1 LFINNIFGVI
11 ALNSVSMGQ
20 GQELHARRMIS
31 EAMSTGGWV
40 LLQNIHLSLP
50 FCTEVMDVLVE
61 TETVHE
67 VFRLWMTTEVH
78 PQFPIGLLQV
88 KVLVH
93 NVYLIYLILNY
104 NINISIVIYMERR
117 ILRNKFKEI

>member
-1 LFINNIFGVI
+1 
-11 ALNSVSMGQ
+11 MGQ

-50 FCTEVMDVLVE
+50 FCTEVMDALVE
-61 TETVHE
+61 TEIVHE

-93 NVYLIYLILNY
+93 NVYLTYLILNY

>member
-1 LFINNIFGVI
+1 
-11 ALNSVSMGQ
+11 MGQ

-50 FCTEVMDVLVE
+50 FCTEIMDALVE

-67 VFRLWMTTEVH
+67 AFRLWMTTEVH
-78 PQFPIGLLQV
+78 TQFPIGLLQV
-88 KVLVH
+88 KL
-93 NVYLIYLILNY
+93 LIIILNLS
-104 NINISIVIYMERR
+104 NCI
-117 ILRNKFKEI
+117 